1 MLQTATRF
9 WDVLI
14 LSQLTGGI
22 LRNVCLNRNLEM
34 RLVKTFLTLSLTSVF
49 LSAPVSAQT
58 SREAAELSMRVD
70 RLEAQIRELTGQV
83 ERLTFALQNNS
94 GAAQPTAPLGSAPMS
109 NNVQPAPSASGLGAP
124 PANLGTLSG
133 STATSGEGG
142 PLDLS
147 ALIGASGGLGV
158 DPILPDATTAAST
171 VPGGDARAEYELAYG
186 HILRGDYQTAEAS
199 LRQFLAE
206 HPNDPLVS
214 DARFWLGESLF
225 VRGSYR
231 DAASEFLEAYSK
243 YPQNAK
249 APDSLLKL
257 GLSLR
262 ELGETEAACAT
273 FAELVRKY
281 PAASPPVKQRVRD
294 ERKSAKCI

>member
-1 MLQTATRF
+1 MNSF
-9 WDVLI
+9 
-14 LSQLTGGI
+14 
-22 LRNVCLNRNLEM
+22 CLNRDLEM
-34 RLVKTFLTLSLTSVF
+34 RLVKTSLAVILTSVFLTSVF

-83 ERLTFALQNNS
+83 ERLTFALQNNAT
-94 GAAQPTAPLGSAPMS
+94 AAQPSAPLGSAPLGS
-109 NNVQPAPSASGLGAP
+109 APLNGNVQPAPSDSGLGAP
-124 PANLGTLSG
+124 PASLGTLSG
-133 STATSGEGG
+133 NSANGGEGG

-158 DPILPDATTAAST
+158 DPIQPAATTEAST
-171 VPGGDARAEYELAYG
+171 LPGGNARAEYELAYG

-199 LRQFLAE
+199 LRQFLTE

-231 DAASEFLEAYSK
+231 EAANEFLESYSK

>member
-1 MLQTATRF
+1 ML
-9 WDVLI
+9 
-14 LSQLTGGI
+14 
-22 LRNVCLNRNLEM
+22 
-34 RLVKTFLTLSLTSVF
+34 LVKHRLTVFFTIFLL
-49 LSAPVSAQT
+49 AQPANAQT
-58 SREAAELSMRVD
+58 SREAAELTMRVD

-83 ERLTFALQNNS
+83 ERLTFALQNNAA
-94 GAAQPTAPLGSAPMS
+94 AAQPPAPLGSAPS
-109 NNVQPAPSASGLGAP
+109 GSSAQPIQANNGFGAP

-133 STATSGEGG
+133 NTTINSESG
-142 PLDLS
+142 PLDLTE
-147 ALIGASGGLGV
+147 LIGASGGLGV
-158 DPILPDATTAAST
+158 DPIIPADAPAAAGA
-171 VPGGDARAEYELAYG
+171 PGDSARAEYELAYG

-199 LRQFLAE
+199 LRQFLSE

-231 DAASEFLEAYSK
+231 EAANEFLDSYSK
-243 YPQNAK
+243 FPQSAK

-257 GLSLR
+257 GLSLH

-273 FAELVRKY
+273 YAELVRKY
-281 PAASPPVKQRVRD
+281 PAASSPVKQRVRD